1 MKKLPSNQIIS
12 CLNQLIEKVDSD
24 YTKKID
30 NPKTSLKSVDSIE
43 KQAIRDTNA
52 IQRTIQLIKVY
63 N

>member
-1 MKKLPSNQIIS
+1 MKTIPSSQIVS

-30 NPKTSLKSVDSIE
+30 DPKTSFKSVDAIE